1 MSKSD
6 LYFGVIVTAVGEKE
20 QDSVYEVLFD
30 EEFLGGLTIRSVVS
44 ETALLFAVVFTAYA
58 EFNFVIYTWLFTRWS
73 FSDVSVWG
81 VASESCNYEL
91 DVKCS
96 TTVIEK

>member
-1 MSKSD
+1 LLYFLQVPSAEITEDIIVDCTLMSKSD

-73 FSDVSVWG
+73 FSDISV
-81 VASESCNYEL
+81 
-91 DVKCS
+91 
-96 TTVIEK
+96 